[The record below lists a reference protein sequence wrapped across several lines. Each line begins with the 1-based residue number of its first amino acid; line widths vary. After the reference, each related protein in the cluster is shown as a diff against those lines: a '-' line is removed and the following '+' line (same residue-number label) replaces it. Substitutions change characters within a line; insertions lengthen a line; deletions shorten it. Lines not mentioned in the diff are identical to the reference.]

1 MKRGVNKKGVEL
13 STNAIIIFVLAALAL
28 AVLAYFFLS
37 GTGKTTGTIAD
48 IFRTST
54 AGVTRTLAIE
64 SCQQRCDQIQD
75 YSYTSA
81 QKSAF
86 CTRSFYID
94 DDGDGQAD
102 TYGDKNQKKSFYCYT
117 RSTEASK
124 ENLDVICTVG
134 DRQLDCVSDVQR

>member
-1 MKRGVNKKGVEL
+1 MKRGLDKKGVEL

-54 AGVTRTLAIE
+54 AGVTRSLAIE
-64 SCQQRCDQIQD
+64 TCQQRCEQIQEATD
-75 YSYTSA
+75 A
-81 QKSAF
+81 QIKKSAY
-86 CTRSFYID
+86 CTKSFYID

-102 TYGDKNQKKSFYCYT
+102 SDSDGKKIPFY
-117 RSTEASK
+117 
-124 ENLDVICTVG
+124 
-134 DRQLDCVSDVQR
+134 

>member
-1 MKRGVNKKGVEL
+1 MKRGINKQGVEI

-54 AGVTRTLAIE
+54 AGVTRSLAIE
-64 SCQQRCDQIQD
+64 TCQQRCDQMQELTATQIK
-75 YSYTSA
+75 
-81 QKSAF
+81 KSAY
-86 CTRSFYID
+86 CTKSFYID

-102 TYGDKNQKKSFYCYT
+102 TDDSGKKIPYYCEKDLGT
-117 RSTEASK
+117 SCLVKGQPVTCEP
-124 ENLDVICTVG
+124 IP
-134 DRQLDCVSDVQR
+134 QF

>member
-1 MKRGVNKKGVEL
+1 MKRGTVNKKGVEL

-54 AGVTRTLAIE
+54 AGVTRGLAIE

-75 YSYTSA
+75 ATPA
-81 QKSAF
+81 QIKNSAF
-86 CTRSFYID
+86 CTKSFYID
-94 DDGDGQAD
+94 DDGDGSAD
-102 TYGDKNQKKSFYCYT
+102 IDSAGKKIPYYCH
-117 RSTEASK
+117 SK
-124 ENLDVICTVG
+124 NLDVSCTAKGTLVVCETQT
-134 DRQLDCVSDVQR
+134 DPTK